1 VNTVA
6 PRLAMTTVRT
16 ARHLS
21 STHAAYPAH
30 LANPAHASAAGAP
43 VLLLLL
49 LVVFVA
55 VMIRATKS
63 MGAVMSVLM
72 TEMRHVAAA
81 MASTMLGVVLAIV
94 VGVALLVH
102 H

>member
-1 VNTVA
+1 
-6 PRLAMTTVRT
+6 MTTVLT
-16 ARHLS
+16 AGHLS
-21 STHAAYPAH
+21 SAH
-30 LANPAHASAAGAP
+30 SSAAGTS

-63 MGAVMSVLM
+63 MGAVMSVLL
-72 TEMRHVAAA
+72 TELRHVAAA
-81 MASTMLGVVLAIV
+81 MVSTMFGVVLAIV
-94 VGVALLVH
+94 VGVALLLH

>member
-1 VNTVA
+1 MITVA
-6 PRLAMTTVRT
+6 PRLAMTTVLT
-16 ARHLS
+16 AGHLS
-21 STHAAYPAH
+21 SARS
-30 LANPAHASAAGAP
+30 SATGTSV

-49 LVVFVA
+49 LTVVVA

-63 MGAVMSVLM
+63 MGAVMSVLL
-72 TEMRHVAAA
+72 TELRHVAAA

-94 VGVALLVH
+94 VGVALLLH